1 MGQLGAQQLRQRF
14 VDRRDA
20 GQALAQAV
28 ADTAPGRDS
37 LVLALPRGG
46 VPVAYEVA
54 RRLRLPLDVLVVRK
68 LGLPSRPE
76 LAMGAVASGGA
87 IVRNADVIAAYGI
100 NNQCFDRGVQRELA
114 ELGRR
119 VNLYRAALP
128 PLKLE
133 GRAIVLVD
141 DGIATGSTMMAA
153 VKALRQM
160 GVKLLTVAVPAAAPE
175 SLSTLQPEADQVIS
189 LMAPT
194 DFPAVG
200 WFYEDF
206 RQVEDEEV
214 RRLLAD
220 ARLG

>member
-100 NNQCFDRGVQRELA
+100 NNQCFDRVVQRELA